1 MLFVLVDKIMI
12 RKRVKN
18 QLLIIMY
25 NLNCDNYNI
34 TKDIDEDLDDFK
46 DRIEDLQDSYRT
58 LENDVDDLIEDI
70 KGAIKNNEDPD
81 VLSELKVLLD
91 DAKDILY

>member
-34 TKDIDEDLDDFK
+34 TKDIDEDIDDFK

>member
-1 MLFVLVDKIMI
+1 MI

-18 QLLIIMY
+18 QLLSIMY
-25 NLNCDNYNI
+25 CLNLDNDNI
-34 TKDIDEDLDDFK
+34 TTNIDDFK

>member
-1 MLFVLVDKIMI
+1 MI

-25 NLNCDNYNI
+25 CLNLDNDNI
-34 TKDIDEDLDDFK
+34 TTNIDDFK

-58 LENDVDDLIEDI
+58 LENDVNDLIEDI
-70 KGAIKNNEDPD
+70 KDAIKDNEDPD

>member
-12 RKRVKN
+12 RKRVKH
-18 QLLIIMY
+18 QLLSIMY
-25 NLNCDNYNI
+25 CLNLDYDNI
-34 TKDIDEDLDDFK
+34 TTNIDDFK
-46 DRIEDLQDSYRT
+46 DRIEELRDSYRS

-70 KGAIKNNEDPD
+70 KGAIKDNEDPD

>member
-18 QLLIIMY
+18 QLLSIMY
-25 NLNCDNYNI
+25 CLNLDNDNI
-34 TKDIDEDLDDFK
+34 TTNIDDFK